1 MPFEAG
7 LRQLLYVRDRQL
19 ASEFH
24 RGDSLE
30 EVLERHL
37 LTVERMAERELV
49 TSILLLSAD
58 GKRLFHGAGPNLP
71 GSFREAIDGSEI
83 GPTAGSCGT
92 AAFLGRPVYV
102 SDIASDP
109 LWADYRHLAL
119 AHGFRSCWST
129 PIRAYDGAIV
139 GTFAIYHREPGSPGA
154 DEIAAIDLIAGHV
167 AQAITWAREAEEA
180 ENDVALPVRHA
191 PKLRLVGDSDLT
203 RGPSL
208 DPLERLLAKIG
219 KLESIARELT
229 EQAASAEAGDSR
241 TEMEAAAG
249 RAIALAATVRQQI
262 ERLRKVSR

>member
-30 EVLERHL
+30 EVLNRHL

-58 GKRLFHGAGPNLP
+58 GRRLYHAAGPNLP
-71 GSFREAIDGSEI
+71 QPYRQAIDGSEI

-92 AAFLGRPVYV
+92 AAFLGRPIYV

-119 AHGFRSCWST
+119 PHGLRSCWST
-129 PIRAYDGAIV
+129 PIRSDDGAII
-139 GTFAIYHREPGSPGA
+139 GTFAIYRREPGSPA
-154 DEIAAIDLIAGHV
+154 EDEIAAIDLIAGHV
-167 AQAITWAREAEEA
+167 AQAISWAREAAEA
-180 ENDVALPVRHA
+180 EERAAAFSDA
-191 PKLRLVGDSDLT
+191 PRLRLVAANSAM
-203 RGPSL
+203 PEHSS
-208 DPLERLLAKIG
+208 DPLERLLAKVG
-219 KLESIARELT
+219 KLEAIARELT
-229 EQAASAEAGDSR
+229 EQAASAESGECRA
-241 TEMEAAAG
+241 EMEAAAH
-249 RAIALAATVRQQI
+249 RAVALAATVRQHI
-262 ERLRKVSR
+262 EQLRTVSR

>member
-30 EVLERHL
+30 EVLNRHL

-58 GKRLFHGAGPNLP
+58 GRRLYHAAGPNLP
-71 GSFREAIDGSEI
+71 QLYRQAIDGLEI

-92 AAFLGRPVYV
+92 AAFLGRPIYV

-119 AHGFRSCWST
+119 PHGLRSCWST
-129 PIRAYDGAIV
+129 RWTRPTRSS
-139 GTFAIYHREPGSPGA
+139 RPSCSRCSPTP
-154 DEIAAIDLIAGHV
+154 
-167 AQAITWAREAEEA
+167 Q
-180 ENDVALPVRHA
+180 
-191 PKLRLVGDSDLT
+191 
-203 RGPSL
+203 
-208 DPLERLLAKIG
+208 
-219 KLESIARELT
+219 
-229 EQAASAEAGDSR
+229 
-241 TEMEAAAG
+241 
-249 RAIALAATVRQQI
+249 
-262 ERLRKVSR
+262 